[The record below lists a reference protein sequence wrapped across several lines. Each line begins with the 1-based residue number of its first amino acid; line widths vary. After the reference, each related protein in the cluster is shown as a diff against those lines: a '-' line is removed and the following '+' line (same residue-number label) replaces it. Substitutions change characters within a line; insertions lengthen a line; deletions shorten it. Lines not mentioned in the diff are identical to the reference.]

1 MVNHPVLF
9 ETFVRVETARQVWEQ
24 IKKAQPSKLYF
35 YSNKGRAEIPG
46 EIERNNQIRSFIDEI
61 DWECDLHTFFREE
74 CVDVYSSFMSS
85 KKWIF

>member
-9 ETFVRVETARQVWEQ
+9 ETFVRIETARQVWEQ

-46 EIERNNQIRSFIDEI
+46 EIEKTIRFAVLLMKLIGSVICILF
-61 DWECDLHTFFREE
+61 
-74 CVDVYSSFMSS
+74 S
-85 KKWIF
+85 